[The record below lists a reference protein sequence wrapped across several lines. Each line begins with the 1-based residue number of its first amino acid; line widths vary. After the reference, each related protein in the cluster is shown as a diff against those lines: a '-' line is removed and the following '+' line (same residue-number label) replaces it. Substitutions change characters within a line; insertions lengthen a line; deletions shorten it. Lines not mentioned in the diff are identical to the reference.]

1 MRRLEVVVVD
11 DEPVAIRRLVAL
23 LKDIGGVR
31 VAGTAANA
39 DEALALI
46 HACEPDL
53 ALVDIEMPG
62 LNGIGLAAQLRAKTA
77 PAVVFVTAF
86 SRFAVEAFDLQA
98 ADYLLKPVEAPR
110 LAEAIERVRSQRE
123 QGLAAERVAELEG
136 LVRRLREMEHSP
148 PTATD
153 MMWLSDGQ
161 GTDRVPVIDI
171 RWVEAERDYVRIHT
185 SRRSYFVRG
194 RLGEFEARLSPTGM
208 VRVHR
213 SALVRASTVA
223 RIEASGERG
232 YRLVLD
238 DGTTVEASRRF
249 GTRVREIAATKP

>member
-1 MRRLEVVVVD
+1 MPLLEVVVVD

-23 LKDIGGVR
+23 LKGIDGVK

-46 HACEPDL
+46 RACDPDL

-62 LNGIGLAAQLRAKTA
+62 LNGIGLAAKLRAMSTP

-98 ADYLLKPVEAPR
+98 TDYLLKPVEAPR

-123 QGLAAERVAELEG
+123 QGLAAGRVAELEG

-148 PTATD
+148 PATD

-161 GTDRVPVIDI
+161 GCDRLRAIDI
-171 RWVEAERDYVRIHT
+171 RWIEAERDYVRIHT

-194 RLGEFEARLSPTGM
+194 RLGDFEARLSATGM

-232 YRLVLD
+232 YRLILD
-238 DGTTVEASRRF
+238 DGTAVEVSRRF
-249 GTRVREIAATKP
+249 GTRVREIAATTP